1 MARGLK
7 KIVRSEVS
15 DYADSDVVH
24 LNPIESAPQTVGD
37 LLRTKREEFGAELR
51 EAAEYLNIRYT
62 YLLAI
67 EEGRIDNL
75 PGTTYAMGFVRTYAD
90 YLGLD
95 GPAIVERYK
104 DETAELG
111 DDIRLVFPSPL
122 PEGKVP
128 SGAIILVAVLSLV
141 LVYAGWVFFAQQNV
155 KFAELVPALPE
166 QFSSLLGSDKTAE
179 TSGPTSEART
189 ETAPDA
195 PKSAATE
202 VPPASTPVSDPP
214 PADTRT
220 VGTAAPADT
229 ATAATGMSND
239 TATETPA
246 ATRPEPAASAVQ
258 APAAVESAPAESAP
272 AEPAPAREE
281 YTPAAADPG
290 QNTVIRTEAAAA
302 ASAVTGSVSEPDT
315 EPPSPVPEQNAAPS
329 APIAALEDTASV
341 TGSTAAVES
350 TPQATE
356 PPAPAAA
363 PVDQVDTPT
372 TPADEQPAEASVQ
385 MPPKPPAVA
394 SATPRQYGSED
405 AESRVVIK
413 ARIDSWVQI
422 RDQDGEKL
430 LTRVLR
436 EGDSFR
442 VPDRPGLLME
452 TGNAGGLEITVDGA
466 VIPDIGPKGAVRRD
480 VALDAETLKAGTS
493 R

>member
-1 MARGLK
+1 MARGSK
-7 KIVRSEVS
+7 KIVRSDVS

-24 LNPIESAPQTVGD
+24 LNPVESTPQTVGN

-75 PGTTYAMGFVRTYAD
+75 PGAAYAMGFVRTYAD

-166 QFSSLLGSDKTAE
+166 QFSSLLGSDKAAE
-179 TSGPTSEART
+179 TSGTTSEART
-189 ETAPDA
+189 ETAPVE

-202 VPPASTPVSDPP
+202 VPSASTPVPDQP

-220 VGTAAPADT
+220 LETAAPTDT
-229 ATAATGMSND
+229 ATAGTGMSND
-239 TATETPA
+239 TATETPD
-246 ATRPEPAASAVQ
+246 ATRPEPAASVVQ
-258 APAAVESAPAESAP
+258 APAP

-281 YTPAAADPG
+281 PNPTAADPG
-290 QNTVIRTEAAAA
+290 QNTAIRTEATAA
-302 ASAVTGSVSEPDT
+302 ASALTGSVSEPDT
-315 EPPSPVPEQNAAPS
+315 EPPLPVPEQNTVPS
-329 APIAALEDTASV
+329 PPVAALEDTASV
-341 TGSTAAVES
+341 TGSTAVAES
-350 TPQATE
+350 TPQAAE

-363 PVDQVDTPT
+363 SVDQIDTPT
-372 TPADEQPAEASVQ
+372 TPVEEPPAAASVP

-394 SATPRQYGSED
+394 SAEPRQYGSED
-405 AESRVVIK
+405 ADSRVVIK

-480 VALDAETLKAGTS
+480 VALDAESLKAGTS